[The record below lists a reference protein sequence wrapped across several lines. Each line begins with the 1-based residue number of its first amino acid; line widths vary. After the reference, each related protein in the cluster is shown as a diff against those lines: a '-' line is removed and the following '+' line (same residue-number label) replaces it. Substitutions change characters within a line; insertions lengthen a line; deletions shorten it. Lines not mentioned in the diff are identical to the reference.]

1 MTESITL
8 QKERKIVVKH
18 DGLQHCTAERLPD
31 GNIVYLDCPY
41 TGKGEEFSP
50 TNLVEAGLAGC
61 ILLSMGTF
69 ALHSG
74 IDVYGICV
82 EVKMNA
88 VGTADMRFESI
99 DVKVNMPAGLSQKD
113 RKRLQGAAE
122 LCPIKHSF
130 SENIPIRV
138 EWNYPD

>member
-1 MTESITL
+1 MGDVSTTY
-8 QKERKIVVKH
+8 
-18 DGLQHCTAERLPD
+18 DGPQHCLGRKHSQAKS
-31 GNIVYLDCPY
+31 VAMDCPY

-74 IDVYGICV
+74 IDVSGICV

-88 VGTADMRFESI
+88 VGTANMRFESI